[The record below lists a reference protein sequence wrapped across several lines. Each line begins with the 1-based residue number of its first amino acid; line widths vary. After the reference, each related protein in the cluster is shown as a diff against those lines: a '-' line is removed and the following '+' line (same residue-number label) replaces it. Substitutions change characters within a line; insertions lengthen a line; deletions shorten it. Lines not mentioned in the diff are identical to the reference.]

1 MGLKYTTS
9 LQDRLYALD
18 PLLGAQVRSRIEQLC
33 ARSEDLEA
41 RSEAPMLEDV
51 MSKLAESQSLVRSLE
66 SALSSFK

>member
-33 ARSEDLEA
+33 ARIEDLEA
-41 RSEAPMLEDV
+41 RSEAPMLEDL